1 MIVKYSDE
9 KALTKL
15 ELYTRDFQ
23 KLCECLIKNRNQKAI
38 CSDYV
43 GL

>member
-15 ELYTRDFQ
+15 ELHTRDFQ
-23 KLCECLIKNRNQKAI
+23 KLCECLIENRNQKAI